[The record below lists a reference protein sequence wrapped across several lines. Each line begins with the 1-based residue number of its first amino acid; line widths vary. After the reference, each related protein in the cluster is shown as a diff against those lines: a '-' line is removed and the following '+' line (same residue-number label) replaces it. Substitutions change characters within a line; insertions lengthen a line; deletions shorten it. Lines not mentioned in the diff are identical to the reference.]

1 MVFVTCVC
9 FLFCI
14 FLFVVF
20 LSITVC
26 FFLLFLDASVNLA
39 LNKAASQISI
49 WQVIHYLHPNA
60 SLAVDGNRAQNF
72 FGGHCTH
79 TTGIANPWWMVDLG
93 RMESVS
99 KVYVVNW
106 DHQWFQYL
114 IDFELKIGELVNND
128 RSIDDRPTNLELN
141 ISEFYEE
148 RLRNYELKIGD
159 IYDEIIVR
167 LSRVT

>member
-1 MVFVTCVC
+1 MDGLRHLCLFPVLHLSVCCISKHDGFFSFV
-9 FLFCI
+9 
-14 FLFVVF
+14 
-20 LSITVC
+20 S
-26 FFLLFLDASVNLA
+26 DASVNLA
-39 LNKAASQISI
+39 LNKAASHISTF
-49 WQVIHYLHPNA
+49 QYHSPPPNA
-60 SLAVDGNRAQNF
+60 SLAVDGNRGKDF
-72 FGGHCTH
+72 FSGHCTH
-79 TTGIANPWWMVDLG
+79 TSHSKNPWWMVDLG

-106 DHQWFQYL
+106 DHQWVQYL

-148 RLRNYELKIGD
+148 RPRNYELEIGD

>member
-1 MVFVTCVC
+1 
-9 FLFCI
+9 
-14 FLFVVF
+14 
-20 LSITVC
+20 
-26 FFLLFLDASVNLA
+26 
-39 LNKAASQISI
+39 
-49 WQVIHYLHPNA
+49 
-60 SLAVDGNRAQNF
+60 
-72 FGGHCTH
+72 
-79 TTGIANPWWMVDLG
+79 MVDLG

-106 DHQWFQYL
+106 DHQWVQYL

-141 ISEFYEE
+141 ISELYEE

-167 LSRVT
+167 LSSIT